1 MTGVGRRDPGQRQ
14 GQWGAPERCCP
25 TPGPCACPL
34 AGASGRVHSVAE
46 KTSGPER
53 APRCLPLGAVGPAS
67 SADPPLA
74 PRSPPLTAGLQR
86 PVASWPAL
94 CRSSPPADCPCSHCG
109 PPHSK
114 SCWSCVPFSFWKY
127 SEASQAL
134 GGAPKALSHL
144 RGPPP
149 LPDRPP
155 PSRESSFRPRR
166 KGPRLYRAPG
176 QREDRSLLFPTPSST
191 SRHRTPR
198 IPGLLRAPPLGGRR
212 HHLIGQRREGG
223 GQGSVSDR
231 RRPSSGGAQ
240 VVRSP
245 GRRSLCSPLR
255 CPGKTPPTWRSAGQ
269 AGPSAAPHTLPGA
282 PGGRMWTRLR
292 RKPAPATGP
301 QMVREAREGGPGSW

>member
-1 MTGVGRRDPGQRQ
+1 MWVGGTPANVRASGVPLRGAARLQGPVPARWRGHQEGCTVWPRKPQDQSGRQ
-14 GQWGAPERCCP
+14 GAF
-25 TPGPCACPL
+25 L
-34 AGASGRVHSVAE
+34 
-46 KTSGPER
+46 SGPW
-53 APRCLPLGAVGPAS
+53 APPLPQTHPWPHALHPLQPVSKGLWLPGLPSVDPHLPLTVPA
-67 SADPPLA
+67 A
-74 PRSPPLTAGLQR
+74 T
-86 PVASWPAL
+86 VA
-94 CRSSPPADCPCSHCG
+94 